1 MTLFLSQNVG
11 GPALIFDR
19 FQEAGSTTVGHKRG
33 APLTKKILG
42 LGKVFLINFC
52 IFEVSQCMSKCPSAC
67 FTQFQIPL
75 CYK

>member
-42 LGKVFLINFC
+42 LGKVFFFDKFLYIRSFTVH
-52 IFEVSQCMSKCPSAC
+52 EQMSVGLFHPISN
-67 FTQFQIPL
+67 TIML
-75 CYK
+75 

>member
-42 LGKVFLINFC
+42 LGKVF
-52 IFEVSQCMSKCPSAC
+52 C
-67 FTQFQIPL
+67 F
-75 CYK
+75 

>member
-1 MTLFLSQNVG
+1 MTENFYLFSKRHRDLVTLFLSQNVG

-42 LGKVFLINFC
+42 LGKVSRKI
-52 IFEVSQCMSKCPSAC
+52 SKFHSV
-67 FTQFQIPL
+67 
-75 CYK
+75 